1 MEMLYLIL
9 IIIIAIIAIIFLAL
23 TFKSSFGNL
32 EQIYQSNLNC
42 FGTDPVNVVP
52 RGHLP
57 GSEII
62 LTNAERRGLLQ
73 RFVDNGTDQ
82 FI

>member
-1 MEMLYLIL
+1 METLYLVFIL
-9 IIIIAIIAIIFLAL
+9 IIAVVFLAL

-62 LTNAERRGLLQ
+62 LTNAERKGLLQ

-82 FI
+82 Y

>member
-1 MEMLYLIL
+1 METLYLVCIL
-9 IIIIAIIAIIFLAL
+9 IIAVVFFVL

-42 FGTDPVNVVP
+42 FGRDPINVVP
-52 RGHLP
+52 RGNLP

-62 LTNAERRGLLQ
+62 LTNAERKGLLQ

-82 FI
+82 F

>member
-1 MEMLYLIL
+1 METIYLL
-9 IIIIAIIAIIFLAL
+9 CLLAL
-23 TFKSSFGNL
+23 AVVFLVFTFKSSFSNL
-32 EQIYQSNLNC
+32 EQIYESNLNC

-52 RGHLP
+52 RGNLP